1 MKLQART
8 IKANEYTRRQSGIQL
23 MMLTLALHSKM
34 QLASKLILYHRRN
47 ECKLILYMRE
57 MGDSKL
63 KAHDFCK
70 ALLLPSE
77 L

>member
-1 MKLQART
+1 M
-8 IKANEYTRRQSGIQL
+8 NTRRQSGIQL

-34 QLASKLILYHRRN
+34 QLASKLYHRRN